1 MAPAVIGMTQK
12 SVGVLAQATGD
23 GLNRAGVK
31 GQALKPGGT
40 GVYGEAVGGFGVVG
54 IVSSGVGFSGW
65 FGGGPL
71 IVFSELL
78 VTGGKSAVVPHSD
91 GFHRR
96 FFAVESPESWF
107 EDYGEAEL
115 VEGSA
120 EIRLDPDFAH
130 FVDTNHYHVFLSPYG
145 ETTGIHVAR
154 RHREGF
160 SVVAKESHGRIKF
173 SYRIVAKRKD
183 VKHVRLEKVQLPP
196 PPVAPSISTDHLNQL
211 PEPPTV
217 QLPRQGSY

>member
-1 MAPAVIGMTQK
+1 MFGEV
-12 SVGVLAQATGD
+12 TGD

-40 GVYGEAVGGFGVVG
+40 GVYGEALGGFGVVG
-54 IVSSGVGFSGW
+54 INSSGVGFSGW

-71 IVFSELL
+71 IVLSELL
-78 VTGGKSAVVPHSD
+78 VTGGKSAVVPHPD

-115 VEGSA
+115 VDGSA
-120 EIRLDPDFAH
+120 EVGLDPDFAH

-145 ETTGIHVAR
+145 ETAGIHVAR

-160 SVVAKESHGRIKF
+160 SVIAKSARGRIKF
-173 SYRIVAKRKD
+173 SYRVVAKRKD
-183 VKHVRLEKVQLPP
+183 VRRYRLITYAISPNRRRCNSRS
-196 PPVAPSISTDHLNQL
+196 APKS
-211 PEPPTV
+211 
-217 QLPRQGSY
+217 